1 MLEKIER
8 DRKKRE
14 EKEKL
19 KFLEKL
25 ESQVLKKKKKL
36 NQLPN
41 SSAINSANTTKEPMH
56 KRLIDNIKKS
66 QNDNFSKI
74 DNKLLDDSE
83 FRKTIRKEKIE
94 ILCDKSENIENDSKS
109 RIFYNT
115 QQNEVRMNK
124 DQVDRID
131 QLNTPKIKNKIVN
144 HADDENLLEKEFL
157 SSLSKEK
164 KKFFMLKLSEV
175 YEFLKSIKLVRYI
188 ETFIEDGIEDLECV
202 LGKIKNNNYFNR
214 NRLTLF

>member
-1 MLEKIER
+1 LSNPKEMLEKIER

-19 KFLEKL
+19 KLLEKL
-25 ESQVLKKKKKL
+25 ESQVLKKKKL

-41 SSAINSANTTKEPMH
+41 SSDINSANTTKEPMH
-56 KRLIDNIKKS
+56 KRLIDNIKRS

-94 ILCDKSENIENDSKS
+94 ILCDKSENIENNSKS

-115 QQNEVRMNK
+115 EQTEVRITK
-124 DQVDRID
+124 DPVDQINR
-131 QLNTPKIKNKIVN
+131 LNTPKIKNQIVN
-144 HADDENLLEKEFL
+144 HSVDENLLEKEFL

-164 KKFFMLKLSEV
+164 KKFFMLKLSDV

-202 LGKIKNNNYFNR
+202 LGKI
-214 NRLTLF
+214 

>member
-1 MLEKIER
+1 MNLSNPKEMLEKIER

-19 KFLEKL
+19 KLLEKL
-25 ESQVLKKKKKL
+25 ESQVLKKKKL

-41 SSAINSANTTKEPMH
+41 SSDINSANTTKEPMH
-56 KRLIDNIKKS
+56 KRLIDNIKRS

-94 ILCDKSENIENDSKS
+94 ILCDKSENIENNSKS

-115 QQNEVRMNK
+115 EQTEVRITK
-124 DQVDRID
+124 DPVDQINR
-131 QLNTPKIKNKIVN
+131 LNTPKIKNQIVN
-144 HADDENLLEKEFL
+144 HSVDENLLEKEFL

-164 KKFFMLKLSEV
+164 KKFFMLKLSDV

-202 LGKIKNNNYFNR
+202 LGKI
-214 NRLTLF
+214 

>member
-19 KFLEKL
+19 KLLEKL
-25 ESQVLKKKKKL
+25 ESQVLKKKKL

-41 SSAINSANTTKEPMH
+41 SSDINSANTTKEPMH
-56 KRLIDNIKKS
+56 KRLIDNIKRS

-94 ILCDKSENIENDSKS
+94 ILCDKSENIENNSKS

-115 QQNEVRMNK
+115 EQTEVRITK
-124 DQVDRID
+124 DPVDQINR
-131 QLNTPKIKNKIVN
+131 LNTPKIKNQIVN
-144 HADDENLLEKEFL
+144 HSVDENLLEKEFL

-164 KKFFMLKLSEV
+164 KKFFMLKLSDV

-202 LGKIKNNNYFNR
+202 LGKI
-214 NRLTLF
+214 